1 MGCATTQADSVGTER
16 LLDIPLVSGDEG
28 RRRALGAWFQKE
40 EKPDLVSFGMS
51 ENSATVHERDP
62 SHKAPLF
69 FPLGERNGLFCQEI
83 KRKVASEKSWCQT
96 ARKTEVHLTTTP
108 CSGSVRLRTAHA

>member
-1 MGCATTQADSVGTER
+1 MSELNDCWTFRWCLEMRDGGGPWALGF
-16 LLDIPLVSGDEG
+16 
-28 RRRALGAWFQKE
+28 RRRKNLS
-40 EKPDLVSFGMS
+40 DLVSFGMS

-62 SHKAPLF
+62 SHKAPSF

-108 CSGSVRLRTAHA
+108 CSGAVRLRTAHA